1 MYPTFYDDFYG
12 AVPKARLDG
21 DAWKVFALALLVQW
35 LAWEPGLNI
44 YDEGIILSGADAV
57 YQGKLPYRDF
67 WTMDAPGQFYL
78 TALLFHLFE
87 PQEYLVR
94 CIGLVSKAA
103 IAALAWVMMRRFLG
117 KLPAALGAAA
127 LLLTLTIIHYEAFPV
142 YPATACAMLALLLM
156 ERGICL
162 VRRRP
167 FVLAGLCTALVAC
180 FRHDLGF
187 YTAVALAAGATA
199 LWRMQHP
206 QDSWRDIA
214 KNLGAYAAGI
224 FAIGVP
230 VAAFFLIKVPFADLF
245 ENLIKIPATVYTHTR
260 RLEWPGFG
268 TFGQFLAEIQQ
279 GGSIFHSSIGGA
291 FAFSVYIPFIIAISA
306 LAAAVIGLRRNKRDK
321 LNAAPAAPFLLLASI
336 LCVLLAIKGLVR
348 VNPVH
353 MVQSLALAV
362 PIALIYARHL
372 QPLPLAS
379 KALALAPTAV
389 AGVLLA
395 LMGISGAMDVY
406 YGTRDLFSEHNFFA
420 RCAHPVSPRLR
431 CVKAISPETQRYA
444 LLAHFLQQNTAPHE
458 TVYVGAG
465 RHDRIEKNG
474 VLLYFMAGRL
484 PATKWAELHPGV
496 QTSADIQQRMMGDMR
511 RTQPRF
517 LVLDS
522 AWDEEAASDGTQSD
536 GAPLLD
542 NWLAACHTE
551 AARIETARI
560 LTPRADGNRSARC
573 ATSM

>member
-12 AVPKARLDG
+12 AVPKLRLDG
-21 DAWKVFALALLVQW
+21 DAWMVFALALLLQW
-35 LAWEPGLNI
+35 LAWEPGINI

-57 YQGKLPYRDF
+57 YSGLLPYRDF
-67 WTMDAPGQFYL
+67 WTMVAPGQFYL

-103 IAALAWVMMRRFLG
+103 IAMLAWVMMRRFLG

-167 FVLAGLCTALVAC
+167 LFLAGLCTALAAC

-206 QDSWRDIA
+206 QDSWLDIG

-224 FAIGVP
+224 LLVGVP
-230 VAAFFLIKVPFADLF
+230 VAAFFLVKVPLHDLV
-245 ENLIKIPATVYTHTR
+245 ENLIRIPATGYTHTR

-268 TFGQFLAEIQQ
+268 TFGQFLSEIQQ
-279 GGSIFHSSIGGA
+279 GGSVFHSSIGYA

-321 LNAAPAAPFLLLASI
+321 LGAAPAAPFLLLASI
-336 LCVLLAIKGLVR
+336 LCLLLAIKGLVR

-362 PIALIYARHL
+362 PIALIFMRHL
-372 QPLPLAS
+372 QPLPWAT
-379 KALALAPTAV
+379 KALACAPAAV
-389 AGVLLA
+389 ACA
-395 LMGISGAMDVY
+395 LMVLMGTAGALDVY
-406 YGTRDLFSEHNFFA
+406 YGTRELFSENNFFT
-420 RCAHPVSPRLR
+420 RCKNPVSPRLR
-431 CVKAISPETQRYA
+431 CVKAISPETERYA

-465 RHDRIEKNG
+465 RHDRIEQNG
-474 VLLYFMAGRL
+474 VLLYFMAARL
-484 PATKWAELHPGV
+484 PATKWAALHPGV
-496 QTSADIQQRMMGDMR
+496 QTSADIQQRMIEDMR
-511 RTQPRF
+511 RMPPRF

-522 AWDEEAASDGTQSD
+522 AWDENAADAPE
-536 GAPLLD
+536 GARLLD
-542 NWLAACHTE
+542 EWLAECHAE
-551 AARIETARI
+551 AARIETVRI
-560 LTPRADGNRSARC
+560 LAPRADEGGRC
-573 ATSM
+573 GSPAP